1 MLAEL
6 VEAAKDWVVVCAG
19 PPEAVVIV
27 LDCEVAT
34 LGEFVMP
41 VVEYVVVGVVSVPV

>member
-19 PPEAVVIV
+19 PPKAVIV

-34 LGEFVMP
+34 LDEFVMP
-41 VVEYVVVGVVSVPV
+41 VVE